1 MRDDLLFLLELLDL
15 ESSDDVLDLM
25 QLRKIYRLL
34 N

>member
-1 MRDDLLFLLELLDL
+1 MRDDLLFFLESLGL

-25 QLRKIYRLL
+25 QLRKIYKLL